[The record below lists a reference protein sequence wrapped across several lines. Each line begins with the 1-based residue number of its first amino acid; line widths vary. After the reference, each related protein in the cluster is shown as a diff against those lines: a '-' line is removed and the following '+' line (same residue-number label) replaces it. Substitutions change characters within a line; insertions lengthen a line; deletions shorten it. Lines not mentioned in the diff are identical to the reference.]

1 MLVREFYRTR
11 EDGVRLFRTYSDIN
25 HYIYQVE
32 TGAIYE
38 EAVDVESANY
48 TYEETDDIIVDT
60 PPSSDVVRVPIG
72 FNPTVADW
80 TETEI
85 EG

>member
-11 EDGVRLFRTYSDIN
+11 EDGVRLFRTCSDIN

-48 TYEETDDIIVDT
+48 TYEETDDIIVV
-60 PPSSDVVRVPIG
+60 PS
-72 FNPTVADW
+72 
-80 TETEI
+80 EI
-85 EG
+85 

>member
-1 MLVREFYRTR
+1 MLVREYYRTR

-48 TYEETDDIIVDT
+48 TYEETDDIIVA
-60 PPSSDVVRVPIG
+60 P
-72 FNPTVADW
+72 VADILR
-80 TETEI
+80 ENGDMA
-85 EG
+85 EGGSAD